1 MRRRNWKRVS
11 PRSLRHA
18 MELCKDHAR
27 EVHNRSVER
36 IAEVMGLSD
45 HYSLYKYFQTGRMP
59 AVLIP
64 AFEAACGIDFV
75 SRWLATRG
83 GRLVIQIPTG
93 RALKETDIPELQQTL
108 LDTVGSLMAFYRGD
122 TDAEKTIADVNLGI
136 QDLAWHRGNV
146 QQHQQPQLELGEHSD
161 D

>member
-1 MRRRNWKRVS
+1 
-11 PRSLRHA
+11 

-45 HYSLYKYFQTGRMP
+45 HFILYKYFQTGRMP

-64 AFEAACGIDFV
+64 AFEAACGIEFV

-93 RALKETDIPELQQTL
+93 RNLKETDSTELQQAL
-108 LDTVGSLMAFYRGD
+108 LDSTRSLIDFYAGRKEA
-122 TDAEKTIADVNLGI
+122 AETLADVNRGI
-136 QDLAWHRGNV
+136 QVLAWHRGNV
-146 QQHQQPQLELGEHSD
+146 QQHAQPQLDLGEEQ
-161 D
+161 